1 MRLTKNLLQTMFMFI
16 MDYKFQYKLQY
27 ERMKT
32 Q

>member
-16 MDYKFQYKLQY
+16 MDYKLQYKLQY
-27 ERMKT
+27 EWMKT

>member
-16 MDYKFQYKLQY
+16 MDYKLQYKLQY